1 MARPKPSEARVV
13 VKHYEDGRMKV
24 FVDGNPLPGV
34 IEATIHQSG
43 IDRSELKLS
52 IIGVAFKLETSELNF
67 HQDRGTSINTK
78 A

>member
-43 IDRSELKLS
+43 RDRSELKLS
-52 IIGVAFKLETSELNF
+52 IIGVAFKLETSKLNF
-67 HQDRGTSINTK
+67 HQDSGMPIKSE